1 MVNTNF
7 SQETAQSVME
17 MYEQRIETLLSH
29 IELLEMQLDYS
40 LRQNDL

>member
-17 MYEQRIETLLSH
+17 MYEQRIEALLSN
-29 IELLEMQLDYS
+29 IELLEMQLDFA
-40 LRQNDL
+40 LKQNDL